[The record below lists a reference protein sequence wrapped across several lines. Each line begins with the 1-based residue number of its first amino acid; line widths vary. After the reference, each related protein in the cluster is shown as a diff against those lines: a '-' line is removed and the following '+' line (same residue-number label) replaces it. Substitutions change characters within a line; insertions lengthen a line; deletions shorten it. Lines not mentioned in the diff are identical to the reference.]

1 MHLVEF
7 IHLLKEISHKNMKV
21 KSLQCIFQSV
31 SCVYMLFKTFP
42 ISMTVKDASGRKIMQ
57 EFRMFD
63 KWPAT
68 RRMDKD

>member
-1 MHLVEF
+1 
-7 IHLLKEISHKNMKV
+7 MKV

-31 SCVYMLFKTFP
+31 SRVYMLFKTFP